1 MSIEELDQ
9 YKKIDIEYVKKNKD
23 TLINVNIPVMRLNKE
38 NKFVTVPLVNL
49 DVLLG
54 SSNDICF
61 YIKKTYEKVL
71 ENIVNIDYGLKDYQ
85 SEENEKEAEKMLE
98 NIMNINY
105 GWKKDYQSEENEKEA
120 ENDKDIEKMML
131 NFQEM
136 SLEERV
142 LKISK
147 HNILLSA
154 AAKEPKLTNDTAR
167 KIIESGTDVSII
179 TKVTMFENI
188 NDMNSKGTKSE
199 SVRERNQTITKETSE
214 MVNTITHLLSKV
226 PETKN
231 IFDNLQHF
239 SDGGVIAHCNRVFI
253 MYIDFLYFYNKA
265 VNEQIFVQRLRK
277 MFMEKYGKLYQ
288 RLMDE
293 HSPGRLISSVEEVI
307 ESGIGR
313 INEIDFMLY
322 PMAAFMHDVGKIQ
335 DMDYFEGSSG
345 RDIERIQKHLFNSY
359 YLVSKMSIYP
369 PEIVLTV
376 GFHHEYNNY
385 GYGPFKTL
393 YQLKKEKDPRSRI
406 NYILT
411 YNVVTIE
418 KYNALGYF
426 PAKMLEIVDVYDALL
441 DPARKYRKNSKVFKK
456 DEALSIMRK
465 NFIENQTKLDPILFD
480 IFVDYINSK
489 SIV

>member
-23 TLINVNIPVMRLNKE
+23 ALINVNIPVMRLNKE

-61 YIKKTYEKVL
+61 YIRKTYEKIL
-71 ENIVNIDYGLKDYQ
+71 ENIV
-85 SEENEKEAEKMLE
+85 S
-98 NIMNINY
+98 INY
-105 GWKKDYQSEENEKEA
+105 GWKTDCQSEK
-120 ENDKDIEKMML
+120 NDKDIENMML
-131 NFQEM
+131 YFQEM
-136 SLEERV
+136 SLEERG
-142 LKISK
+142 LKVSK
-147 HNILLSA
+147 HNILLNA
-154 AAKEPKLTNDTAR
+154 AMKEPKLTNDTAR
-167 KIIESGTDVSII
+167 KIIESGTDASLI

-188 NDMNSKGTKSE
+188 SDVNIKGQTLE

-231 IFDNLQHF
+231 IFDNLKNF
-239 SDGGVIAHCNRVFI
+239 SDGGIIAHGNRVFI

-277 MFMEKYGKLYQ
+277 LFMEKYGEFYQ

-313 INEIDFMLY
+313 INEVDFMLY

-335 DMDYFEGSSG
+335 DMDYFEGSLG

-359 YLVSKMSIYP
+359 YLVSKMSSYP

-393 YQLKKEKDPRSRI
+393 YQLKKEKEPKSRII

-411 YNVVTIE
+411 YNVATI
-418 KYNALGYF
+418 KRYSALGYF

-441 DPARKYRKNSKVFKK
+441 DPARKYRKDSKVFKK
-456 DEALSIMRK
+456 EEALSIMRK
-465 NFIENQTKLDPILFD
+465 DFIENQTKLDPILFD

-489 SIV
+489 EIV